1 MKSKDSYVLFSII
14 SIGLILSFFK
24 LGNYYFLYAAILVLI
39 FPIFLPKPSNF
50 ISEYW
55 KKFGL
60 KLGQIQSTILL
71 GIIYILVF
79 TVIRLFKKN
88 TTKHD
93 SKNNVWIDS
102 EHSNTD
108 FTKQW

>member
-24 LGNYYFLYAAILVLI
+24 LGNYYFLYVAILVLI

-60 KLGQIQSTILL
+60 KLGQLQSIIML
-71 GIIYILVF
+71 GVIYVLVF
-79 TVIRLFKKN
+79 TIIRLLKKSK
-88 TTKHD
+88 TKYD
-93 SKNNVWIDS
+93 IKQNVWTKAD
-102 EHSNTD
+102 HSNTD

>member
-1 MKSKDSYVLFSII
+1 MKNKDSYILFSII
-14 SIGLILSFFK
+14 AIGLV
-24 LGNYYFLYAAILVLI
+24 LGFLKFENHYLLYASILVLVV
-39 FPIFLPKPSNF
+39 PIFLPKLSNF
-50 ISEYW
+50 ITEYW

-71 GIIYILVF
+71 GIIYILIF
-79 TVIRLFKKN
+79 TVIRLLKKN
-88 TTKHD
+88 TTKYIA
-93 SKNNVWIDS
+93 KNNVWIDS